1 MTCLICDKDTKHQ
14 YQMEGHEVKVS
25 YCKKHEIHVTTYVI
39 QLVTDGTFDAEK
51 WLKKMRQNES
61 KTNKGGVPKKRK

>member
-1 MTCLICDKDTKHQ
+1 VMVCRQC
-14 YQMEGHEVKVS
+14 QMEGHEVKVS

-39 QLVTDGTFDAEK
+39 QLVMDGTFDAEK

-61 KTNKGGVPKKRK
+61 KTNKGCVPKKRK